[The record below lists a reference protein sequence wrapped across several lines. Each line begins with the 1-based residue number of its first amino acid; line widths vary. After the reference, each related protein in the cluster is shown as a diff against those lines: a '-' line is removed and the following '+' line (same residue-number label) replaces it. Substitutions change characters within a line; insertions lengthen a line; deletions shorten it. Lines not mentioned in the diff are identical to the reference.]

1 MRSPDLFEL
10 IAPPGTKLKKINHI
24 PGIDLKMSALQ
35 SKKKDDDQLR
45 RVLEE
50 DDEYKEEAVYE
61 EYSVELKW

>member
-35 SKKKDDDQLR
+35 SKKKDDDRLGKQIL
-45 RVLEE
+45 
-50 DDEYKEEAVYE
+50 KEH
-61 EYSVELKW
+61 LKNEILT